1 MTRRNDLSWSDT
13 LQACKNAG
21 FPVAACLSLPLK
33 IEEPA
38 LDHFLTQD
46 LGGLEWLRR
55 HRDLRRNPEHLLP
68 GATSLLMVLVPQPT
82 VSSPGLAAS
91 MRGPDYHRVLR
102 KKLSHLGKTLA
113 HFCQQ
118 DASGT
123 SRAVVDSAPLAERH
137 LAVLAG
143 LGWIGKSGM
152 LIHPELGGRVWIAS
166 LLTTFTIEPSHFP
179 VISSRCGDCRCCITA
194 CPSGA
199 ICEIGVQALRC
210 LSYLTLEHHGPLTA
224 NLHGQWCGC
233 DACLDACPWN
243 TPAARDSEPSLE
255 TLKMMDEQTWEKTF
269 AGTIVKRL
277 GFERFRRNLDASPK
291 A

>member
-1 MTRRNDLSWSDT
+1 MTRRNDLSWSNT
-13 LQACKNAG
+13 VEASKNAG
-21 FPVAACLSLPLK
+21 IPTAACLSLPLT

-38 LDHFLTQD
+38 LDTLLSHN

-68 GATSLLMVLVPQPT
+68 GAQSLLLFLVPQPT

-113 HFCQQ
+113 HLCQQ

-152 LIHPELGGRVWIAS
+152 LIHPKLGGRVWIAS
-166 LLTTFTIEPSHFP
+166 LLTTFAIEPSNFP
-179 VISSRCGDCRCCITA
+179 VISSRCGDCTRCQDA
-194 CPSGA
+194 CPTGA
-199 ICEIGVQALRC
+199 ITPKEVLQLRC
-210 LSYLTLEHHGPLTA
+210 LSYQTLEHHGPLMS
-224 NLHGQWCGC
+224 NLHGRWCGC
-233 DACLDACPWN
+233 DACLDACPFN
-243 TPAARDSEPSLE
+243 SPGTQIDEPSLE
-255 TLKMMDEQTWEKTF
+255 TLKAMDQETWEKTF
-269 AGTIVKRL
+269 AGSIVRRL
-277 GFERFRRNLDASPK
+277 GYERFRRNLSAS
-291 A
+291 